1 MIPTLFGV
9 TVVSFCI
16 MQLAP
21 GDPLRTQLSAKGEQG
36 KSSGTREA
44 YLIQKRDLKL
54 DKPLLLNFRN
64 FHDYR
69 ESMRAAAF
77 FQSRTKNELVEALT
91 KLSGSPT
98 DAESRRRLRFLH
110 ELDIDDFD
118 ERLNDPDKRERFA
131 VAISGFV
138 QIYCENTGEYGVPAA
153 IELLQSSELDRR
165 TKIGLIRCVDL
176 MVVEAH
182 QFVYSRNLSDSETPL
197 IIRVWKTWWDR
208 EQHTMS
214 PLDPDRQAV
223 LKRQLATMSGE
234 QSRSKLFALIEDE
247 FLFDLPDMR
256 FFAETLLGESTLA
269 EKSICTIIL
278 NLYVSRPLENIAKP
292 SADDAE
298 VQQVTEN
305 WLAHYEPRQ
314 SVYEPSFVSQLVN
327 VVADTQYAYM
337 VRRLVTFQFGRSALK
352 TKEPVSEKLW
362 SAFIVS
368 APLMLMAQLAIYF
381 VSIPLG
387 VFCSV
392 ARGKLIDR
400 IVSLILFFLYS
411 VPPFVA
417 GMLFLLFFCYGDYV
431 RWFPMERLHGQG
443 SDEYGMVRYGVDY
456 LWHSFLPVTC
466 LSLFSLA
473 ALAMYSRSSMLDVID
488 QDYIR
493 TARAKGVPMGRV
505 IYVHGLRNALIPIL
519 TLFSN
524 FLPAMLGGS
533 VLIEYIFNIPG
544 MGRLSW
550 ESIQQKDFPT
560 LMALVYVQ
568 AIVVLLSILL
578 TDILYVFVDPR
589 ISFEGQG
596 KR

>member
-21 GDPLRTQLSAKGEQG
+21 GDPLRTQLSSKGEQG

-64 FHDYR
+64 FHDYH

-77 FQSRTKNELVEALT
+77 FQSRTKDELVDALAN
-91 KLSGSPT
+91 LADSPT
-98 DAESRRRLRFLH
+98 DPESQRRLQFLR

-118 ERLNDPDKRERFA
+118 QRLKDPDKRERFA

-138 QIYCENTGEYGVPAA
+138 QIYCEDTGEYGVTAA
-153 IELLQSSELDRR
+153 IELLQSDELDRR
-165 TKIGLIRCVDL
+165 TKVGLIRCIDL

-182 QFVYSRNLSDSETPL
+182 QFVYSRSRSDEETPL
-197 IIRVWKTWWDR
+197 IMRVWKTWWDR
-208 EQHTMS
+208 EQHQMLA
-214 PLDPDRQAV
+214 LDPDRRAV
-223 LKRQLATMSGE
+223 LKQQLAVMAGE
-234 QSRSKLFALIEDE
+234 QSRSKLFVLIEDE
-247 FLFDLPDMR
+247 FFFDRPDMR

-278 NLYVSRPLENIAKP
+278 NLYVNRPLENIAKP
-292 SADDAE
+292 DADDEE

-305 WLAHYEPRQ
+305 WLAHYEPRI
-314 SVYEPSFVSQLVN
+314 SHYKPSLAAKLVN

-337 VRRLVTFQFGRSALK
+337 VGRLVTFQFGRSALK

-362 SAFIVS
+362 SAFVVS
-368 APLMLMAQLAIYF
+368 APLMLLAQLAIYF

-387 VFCSV
+387 VLCSV
-392 ARGKLIDR
+392 ARGKFIDR
-400 IVSLILFFLYS
+400 FISLILFFLYS

-431 RWFPMERLHGQG
+431 RWFPMERLHSQG
-443 SDEYGMVRYGVDY
+443 ADEFGMVRYGVDY
-456 LWHSFLPVTC
+456 LWHAFLPVTC

-493 TARAKGVPMGRV
+493 TARAKGVPMSRV
-505 IYVHGLRNALIPIL
+505 IYKHGLRNALIPIL

-589 ISFEGQG
+589 ISFEGRG
-596 KR
+596 RS